1 MVVVVVVGV
10 VVVVMVA
17 VVLGVVGIPAGTASK
32 APMKQLRNHAIV
44 NFASVELCSFNPLQ
58 LCVGS
63 DSLALQSSIQTQEG
77 PAPPTHPHRPARTIT
92 QSLIIH
98 PN

>member
-1 MVVVVVVGV
+1 M
-10 VVVVMVA
+10 
-17 VVLGVVGIPAGTASK
+17 LGVWVGIPAGTASK

-63 DSLALQSSIQTQEG
+63 DSLVLQSSIQTQEG

-92 QSLIIH
+92 QSLIIR